1 MMGILQYI
9 LDRAG
14 VPGIVFGVHLELMDC
29 RLTKNHV
36 SLDGLDSDEMVW
48 FGLVI
53 GW

>member
-1 MMGILQYI
+1 MGILQCI